1 MIFRVFFT
9 ILVTMAAPYFFFFSP
24 LPPSFQN
31 LHLII
36 SCALLEQLMGAVI
49 PSFLEKSKLNYDD
62 DYDDDYFSSEY

>member
-9 ILVTMAAPYFFFFSP
+9 ILVTMAAPYFFFAP
-24 LPPSFQN
+24 LPLSSQN

-49 PSFLEKSKLNYDD
+49 PSFLEKSKKNYDD
-62 DYDDDYFSSEY
+62 DDDYFSSEY